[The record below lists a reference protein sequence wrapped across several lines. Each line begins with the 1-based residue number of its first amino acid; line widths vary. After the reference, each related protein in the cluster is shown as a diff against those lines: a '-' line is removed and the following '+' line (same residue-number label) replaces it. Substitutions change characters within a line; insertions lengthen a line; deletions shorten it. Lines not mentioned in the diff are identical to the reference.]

1 VQFAGEQEVG
11 DAAPGNA
18 KSTRGWP
25 ILRKSEEYVEPI
37 EVVRSFGEEQ
47 SKDDNRN
54 AFIAA
59 SEFVSPRIYV
69 NGAWGREL
77 GHGYEIPLWNSDD
90 RSGYYPK
97 PQLALQA
104 RSAGADTS
112 RCWFTEP
119 DQLVFY
125 SNTERGTGDDPD
137 RWKAREGVDCPAA
150 LARLPLVAQ
159 NMSGSEV
166 LGAEH
171 LAAPRPGGT
180 RRPRFDLAVS
190 CDGKVDLQHGR
201 GETQMLAALD
211 QVSLARTVA
220 HAEAALNDPAVC
232 ALFKKA
238 KEAAN
243 RASTVTAA
251 GELQSRANALIT
263 RAVERLLVA
272 TKNECGELKI
282 KLKAD
287 VERLFDDA
295 TGKLNS
301 ALASLPPVA
310 LPSDAM
316 RPLATGIGKLEKE
329 LLDRERVL
337 RAAFGRLSR
346 ELDAWSR
353 LANQQGDQVSDKVK
367 EQFASVRELVAAALA
382 AQRKSLAQQAAFLNK
397 AASDAPLRE
406 ETGKLSKEIK
416 SLVDALAALK
426 PENAQAAA
434 EACARV
440 RIQLQKLATHT
451 LLGAT
456 ARELLRA
463 IQVLERFLADADA
476 AMLQAWT
483 QVQASANT
491 LLAALADVAALGEK
505 FAAAVETATAGA
517 LKAYDELATEI
528 DAQLT
533 EVAKSLEQA
542 PLAEGLAQA
551 RRLVQKIHD
560 AVAFEAG
567 QVDTDM
573 VAGWRKAVADA
584 SGALRMAAK
593 PVDDKLEAALQQ
605 GVKIATDVAK
615 ALTSAGAGVQNWL
628 TEIRQQ
634 ALALVDAIDC
644 DAVDKL
650 PIQQMAQGLRNA
662 LSQAEA
668 DIRGR
673 VTDSVSG
680 LLDGV
685 TRAQLGQLEAAAAKL
700 PELANQAGQALKL
713 VKALG
718 ELPELP
724 TLTFNADRAEYLFD
738 DLKKQITTSP
748 FAAKLREIDGGLKQL
763 GIAIPAQNLLDQIIP
778 IPLKNI
784 DFNKVFRNFGAIDFQ
799 DLLKKFKL
807 PEMRSD
813 QIKITQGVDK
823 ATRSAWVITKVNADF
838 TERQSLFEFAG
849 LAVTLAKMQLRAE
862 SDMRMSLNGDR
873 SSRTD
878 ALLRAD
884 WGLQYGGANLAVFR
898 EVAIRFDG
906 SRFDFDIEPSK
917 VELHP
922 ALKFV
927 DEFAKRFRPELP
939 PAVQIEKDSRG
950 VPVGARASMVTDV
963 KLPPLGAVEIGPLK
977 IASSL
982 AMRMGNTGQFE
993 ITAHLDVGSKTAPV
1007 WVQIG
1012 YLGGGMWLEA
1022 KARYLGSVSYTA
1034 SVGLAIGCVR
1044 AISIASV
1051 ANGSFSLLLFAY
1063 AEMSESGGSLRIGF
1077 SVQGSARIIGI
1088 ANASVYLLLEAEH
1101 KGGKAEGR
1109 GTLDV
1114 KVDICWCYTLHVR
1127 RDVNHK
1133 IG

>member
-1 VQFAGEQEVG
+1 M
-11 DAAPGNA
+11 
-18 KSTRGWP
+18 
-25 ILRKSEEYVEPI
+25 
-37 EVVRSFGEEQ
+37 
-47 SKDDNRN
+47 
-54 AFIAA
+54 
-59 SEFVSPRIYV
+59 
-69 NGAWGREL
+69 
-77 GHGYEIPLWNSDD
+77 
-90 RSGYYPK
+90 
-97 PQLALQA
+97 
-104 RSAGADTS
+104 
-112 RCWFTEP
+112 
-119 DQLVFY
+119 LV
-125 SNTERGTGDDPD
+125 
-137 RWKAREGVDCPAA
+137 
-150 LARLPLVAQ
+150 
-159 NMSGSEV
+159 
-166 LGAEH
+166 
-171 LAAPRPGGT
+171 
-180 RRPRFDLAVS
+180 
-190 CDGKVDLQHGR
+190 
-201 GETQMLAALD
+201 ALD

-220 HAEAALNDPAVC
+220 HAEAALNDPVVHD
-232 ALFKKA
+232 LFEKA

-272 TKNECGELKI
+272 TKNECKELKA

-287 VERLFDDA
+287 IERLFDDA
-295 TGKLNS
+295 TGQLND

-310 LPSDAM
+310 LPSHAM
-316 RPLATGIGKLEKE
+316 RPLATSISKLEKE

-337 RAAFGRLSR
+337 RAAFGRLPR

-353 LANQQGDQVSDKVK
+353 LANQQGDQVRDKVK
-367 EQFASVRELVAAALA
+367 EQFASARELVAAALA
-382 AQRKSLAQQAAFLNK
+382 AQRQSLAQQAALLNK
-397 AASDAPLRE
+397 TASDTPLKE
-406 ETGKLSKEIK
+406 EAIELSEKIKL
-416 SLVDALAALK
+416 LVGALTDLK
-426 PENAQAAA
+426 AENAQAAA

-440 RIQLQKLATHT
+440 HHQLQKLATHS
-451 LLGAT
+451 LLGAIALET
-456 ARELLRA
+456 LRA
-463 IQVLERFLADADA
+463 IQVLEHFLVDADA

-483 QVQASANT
+483 QVQVSAKAF
-491 LLAALADVAALGEK
+491 LVVLADIAALGEQ
-505 FAAAVETATAGA
+505 FSDAVETATAGA
-517 LKAYDELATEI
+517 LKAYNELATEI

-542 PLAEGLAQA
+542 PLAVGLAQA

-560 AVAFEAG
+560 FVAFEAG
-567 QVDTDM
+567 QVEVDM
-573 VAGWRKAVADA
+573 VVVWRRAVADA
-584 SGALRMAAK
+584 SGALRTAAK

-605 GVKIATDVAK
+605 GLRIATEVAK
-615 ALTSAGAGVQNWL
+615 ALTFVSAGVQNWL
-628 TEIRQQ
+628 TEIRQD
-634 ALALVDAIDC
+634 ALNLVDAIDC
-644 DAVDKL
+644 EAVDKL
-650 PIQQMAQGLRNA
+650 PIQQMALGLRNA
-662 LSQAEA
+662 LIQAEA
-668 DIRGR
+668 DIRRR

-680 LLDGV
+680 LLDEA
-685 TRAQLGQLEAAAAKL
+685 TRAQLGQLEAAAAKV

-724 TLTFNADRAEYLFD
+724 TLTFNADRAEYLFE
-738 DLKKQITTSP
+738 DLEKQITTSP

-763 GIAIPAQNLLDQIIP
+763 GIAIPAHKLLDQVIP
-778 IPLKNI
+778 DELKNI

-799 DLLKKFKL
+799 DLMKNFKL
-807 PEMRSD
+807 PNMRSD
-813 QIKITQGVDK
+813 QVKITQGVDK
-823 ATRSAWVITKVNADF
+823 ASRSAWVITKVNADF
-838 TERQSLFEFAG
+838 AERQSLFEFAG

-873 SSRTD
+873 SSSTD

-927 DEFAKRFRPELP
+927 DEFVKRFRPELP

-950 VPVGARASMVTDV
+950 VPVGASASMVTDV

-977 IASSL
+977 IASGL
-982 AMRMGNTGQFE
+982 AMRMRNTGQFE
-993 ITAHLDVGSKTAPV
+993 ITAHLEVGSKTAPV

-1088 ANASVYLLLEAEH
+1088 ANASLYLLLEAEH
-1101 KGGKAEGR
+1101 KGGRVEGR